1 MGWWAVT
8 WSPELSR
15 FVAVAYN
22 GTGNKIMYSS
32 DGINWIQPTVSTDI
46 NGMWWHSITWSPELS
61 RFVAVAFS
69 GTGNRVMYIE

>member
-1 MGWWAVT
+1 
-8 WSPELSR
+8 
-15 FVAVAYN
+15 
-22 GTGNKIMYSS
+22 MYSS

-69 GTGNRVMYIE
+69 GTGKSDVY